1 MNMRHQSLINLHPK
15 TALPNPEDLRIN
27 IPSGSGGTVQ
37 VGVKTDVRKKLNFIG
52 KEGTEIAGEHYTAVD
67 LGGTYVGS
75 QNITGFTYNTN
86 EYTVLI
92 DDSYVAGSGAIG
104 MLLPEP
110 YNSSFPTND
119 NLWTVGKM
127 G

>member
-1 MNMRHQSLINLHPK
+1 MRHQSRTNLHPK
-15 TALPNPEDLRIN
+15 VALPSPEDLYVN
-27 IPSGSGGTVQ
+27 IPSGSGGAIQ

-52 KEGTEIAGEHYTAVD
+52 KEGTEIEGAHYTAVD

-75 QNITGFTYNTN
+75 KNITGFTYNTN

-92 DDSYVAGSGAIG
+92 DDSYVAGSGSIG

-110 YNSSFPTND
+110 YSSSFPTND
-119 NLWTVGKM
+119 NSWTVGKM